1 VSVDLPL
8 SACLAW
14 WLTAWLRGFEVTD
27 HVLDALSDGELGQ
40 VVEGLAGAS
49 GSAGV
54 AADGDAAGTAL
65 VDLLRHARRS
75 GATSAG
81 LALPIEGDLLG
92 LGGPRALNEAA
103 LDAGEAVVCGPWAV
117 VPRVTGEVAHWQVLA
132 AAPRQL
138 PDVGEADRALRAAM
152 IDTARL
158 LADLD
163 VARWRP
169 EAADALMNLRHLP
182 VLTAPQG
189 TPRRCVDLAARGLQG
204 WAIAELALADDA
216 GVVDAHQI
224 DARRAAIRP
233 LERAARRALVAAFSP
248 EVWPDH

>member
-1 VSVDLPL
+1 M
-8 SACLAW
+8 
-14 WLTAWLRGFEVTD
+14 
-27 HVLDALSDGELGQ
+27 LDALTDGDLGQ
-40 VVEGLAGAS
+40 VVEGLPGA
-49 GSAGV
+49 AAIATGV
-54 AADGDAAGTAL
+54 ATAGDSAGTAL
-65 VDLLRHARRS
+65 LDLLRHARRS
-75 GATSAG
+75 GAVSAG
-81 LALPIEGDLLG
+81 LALPVEGDLLG

-117 VPRVTGEVAHWQVLA
+117 VPRVAGEVAHWQVLP

-182 VLTAPQG
+182 ELAAPLG
-189 TPRRCVDLAARGLQG
+189 TPSRCVDLAARGLQG
-204 WAIAELALADDA
+204 WAIVEFASADDGGA
-216 GVVDAHQI
+216 IDAHEI
-224 DARRAAIRP
+224 DARRGALRP

-248 EVWPDH
+248 EVWPDR